1 MRVLIVEDNTAL
13 RESLVMLLSGED
25 DFEITGSYGTAE
37 EAMEAMAEEPPDILL
52 VDLGLPGMSGTDLI
66 KWVKENASDVDIMV
80 HTIFDDRDNV
90 FSAIKAGASS
100 YILKGA
106 KPRELVEAI
115 LDLRSGGAPMSPKI
129 ARAVIGEFQ
138 EVKVHNDF
146 LLTVRE
152 KEVLVGLE
160 RGLTYKELAER
171 MNVSHH
177 TVHTHIKHIYEKL
190 QAKGRREA
198 LSKAKNKGI
207 I

>member
-1 MRVLIVEDNTAL
+1 MKVLIVEDNTAL

-25 DFEITGSYGTAE
+25 YFEITGSYGTAE
-37 EAMEAMAEEPPDILL
+37 EAMEAMAHQQPDILL
-52 VDLGLPGMSGTDLI
+52 VDLGLPGISGTDLI
-66 KWVKENASDVDIMV
+66 KWVEDHAPQVDIMV

-129 ARAVIGEFQ
+129 ARSVIGEFQ
-138 EVKVHNDF
+138 EVKIHNDF